1 MVINVNS
8 ESEVYKLCRKHQ
20 VEIFD
25 MIYDVYQRAPKQD
38 PISVLFGYD
47 TEEEKEEFDKK
58 MEEYLNLEKPKIIER
73 FKELGFN
80 ITLK

>member
-1 MVINVNS
+1 
-8 ESEVYKLCRKHQ
+8 
-20 VEIFD
+20 

>member
-8 ESEVYKLCRKHQ
+8 ESEVYKLYRKHQ

-25 MIYDVYQRAPKQD
+25 MIYDVCQRAPKQD